1 MKDKTTGRVS
11 VRGLAVIA
19 SMLMAPL
26 VALIDLLLV
35 LLAAEAAVLGGV
47 RFFLT
52 SGPSPRYLMR
62 RKRWFEET
70 VLGRRMRLRD
80 YAQFG
85 AWHAETATRRRWR
98 VRE

>member
-1 MKDKTTGRVS
+1 
-11 VRGLAVIA
+11 
-19 SMLMAPL
+19 MAPL

-35 LLAAEAAVLGGV
+35 VLAAQAVVLGAV
-47 RFFLT
+47 RFFLM
-52 SGPSPRYLMR
+52 SGPSPRYVMR

-80 YAQFG
+80 YAQFA
-85 AWHAETATRRRWR
+85 AWHAEVAGRRRWR